1 MTNPQDDI
9 TVNAYDPD
17 EQETSEWLEALH
29 SVIESEG
36 RDRAHYLMERLA
48 DVARQK
54 GVNLP
59 HSSNTAYINTIPPDQ
74 EQRSPGNMNLES
86 RLRGLMRWNA
96 MAMVVRANKDGDNLG
111 GHIASFTSLATMFG
125 TGFHHFWR
133 APTETF
139 DGDLVYFQGHSSP
152 GIYARAFLE
161 GRLSEEQLANF
172 RREVHGNGLS
182 SYPHPKL
189 MPDFWQFPTVS
200 MGLGPIMAIYQAR
213 FLKYLQARGI
223 TNTDGR
229 KVWVFCGDGEMDEPE
244 AKGAISLAAR
254 ESLDNLIMVINCNLQ
269 RLDGPVRGNG
279 KIIQELEAN
288 FRGSGWNVIK
298 VIWGSDWDE
307 LLAKDKD
314 NILKKVM
321 METVDGEYQSY
332 KARDGAYIRQ
342 HFFGKDP
349 RLLKMVENMSD
360 DELWRLSRGGHDPQ
374 KVYAAFKAA
383 QDHTGQPTVILCQTV
398 KGYGMGKAGEA
409 LNIAH
414 QVKKLDDKTI
424 RSLRDRAGVP
434 IPDDQLDKVP
444 FYMPPPDAP
453 EMIYLHERRK
463 LLGGYLPHRRE
474 KADEHLTVPPLSAFQ
489 AVLEPTHPGREIS
502 TTQAYVRTL
511 GILLRSTDIG
521 RRIVPIMVD
530 ESRTFGMEGLFRQ
543 IGIYNPKGQLYEPVD
558 QDEVMYYREDK
569 AGQILQEGI
578 TEAGGICSW
587 IAAATCYSTSNKI
600 MLPFYTY
607 YSMFGFQRTGDLMWA
622 AADLMA
628 RGFLIGGTAGRTTL
642 NGEGLQ
648 HEDGHNHVIAA
659 TIPNCI
665 PYDPGF
671 AHEVAVIIADGAR
684 RMVENQENV
693 FYYISV
699 MNESY
704 PQPGIKP
711 GQEEGILKGMY
722 LLAEGEKDLPHR
734 VQLLGSGTITH
745 EMLYAVDLLRDDW
758 NVAADIWS
766 VTSFTLVAREGNDV
780 ERWNMMHPE
789 EEPKVPYATQ
799 CLKDTQGPVIA
810 STDYIRLFAEQIRA
824 YIPEGRSYTVLGTDG
839 FGRSDTRANLRN
851 FFEIDRYYVTVAAL
865 EALARS
871 GDIPV
876 ETVSKAIEKYGI
888 DREKPNPV
896 DM

>member
-1 MTNPQDDI
+1 
-9 TVNAYDPD
+9 
-17 EQETSEWLEALH
+17 
-29 SVIESEG
+29 
-36 RDRAHYLMERLA
+36 
-48 DVARQK
+48 
-54 GVNLP
+54 
-59 HSSNTAYINTIPPDQ
+59 
-74 EQRSPGNMNLES
+74 
-86 RLRGLMRWNA
+86 
-96 MAMVVRANKDGDNLG
+96 
-111 GHIASFTSLATMFG
+111 
-125 TGFHHFWR
+125 
-133 APTETF
+133 
-139 DGDLVYFQGHSSP
+139 
-152 GIYARAFLE
+152 
-161 GRLSEEQLANF
+161 
-172 RREVHGNGLS
+172 
-182 SYPHPKL
+182 
-189 MPDFWQFPTVS
+189 
-200 MGLGPIMAIYQAR
+200 
-213 FLKYLQARGI
+213 
-223 TNTDGR
+223 
-229 KVWVFCGDGEMDEPE
+229 
-244 AKGAISLAAR
+244 
-254 ESLDNLIMVINCNLQ
+254 
-269 RLDGPVRGNG
+269 
-279 KIIQELEAN
+279 
-288 FRGSGWNVIK
+288 
-298 VIWGSDWDE
+298 
-307 LLAKDKD
+307 
-314 NILKKVM
+314 
-321 METVDGEYQSY
+321 
-332 KARDGAYIRQ
+332 
-342 HFFGKDP
+342 
-349 RLLKMVENMSD
+349 MVENMSD
-360 DELWRLSRGGHDPQ
+360 DEIWRLSRGGHDPQ
-374 KVYAAFKAA
+374 KVYAAFKMA
-383 QDHTGQPTVILCQTV
+383 QEHTGQPTVILCQTV

-414 QVKKLDDKTI
+414 QVKKLDDMTI

-434 IPDDQLDKVP
+434 IPDDKLDEVP
-444 FYMPPPDAP
+444 FYMPPEDAP

-474 KADEHLTVPPLSAFQ
+474 RADEHLIVPPLSAFQ

-543 IGIYNPKGQLYEPVD
+543 IGIYNPRGQLYEPVD

-578 TEAGGICSW
+578 TEAGGVCSW
-587 IAAATCYSTSNKI
+587 IAAATSYSTSNKI

-622 AADLMA
+622 AADMMA

-648 HEDGHNHVIAA
+648 HEDGHNHVMAA

-671 AHEVAVIIADGAR
+671 AHEVAVIIQDGAR

-693 FYYISV
+693 FYYVSV

-704 PQPGIKP
+704 PQPGMKP

-722 LLAEGEKDLPHR
+722 LLAEGEKELPHR

-745 EMLYAVDLLRDDW
+745 EMLSAVELLKNDW
-758 NVAADIWS
+758 KVAADIWS

-780 ERWNMMHPE
+780 ERWNMMHPG
-789 EEPKVPYATQ
+789 EEPKVPYATR
-799 CLKDTQGPVIA
+799 CLKDTKGPVIA

-824 YIPEGRSYTVLGTDG
+824 YIPDGRSYTVLGTDG

-871 GDIPV
+871 GDIPA
-876 ETVSKAIEKYGI
+876 ETVSQAIEKYGI

-896 DM
+896 DL

>member
-1 MTNPQDDI
+1 
-9 TVNAYDPD
+9 
-17 EQETSEWLEALH
+17 
-29 SVIESEG
+29 
-36 RDRAHYLMERLA
+36 
-48 DVARQK
+48 
-54 GVNLP
+54 
-59 HSSNTAYINTIPPDQ
+59 
-74 EQRSPGNMNLES
+74 
-86 RLRGLMRWNA
+86 
-96 MAMVVRANKDGDNLG
+96 
-111 GHIASFTSLATMFG
+111 
-125 TGFHHFWR
+125 
-133 APTETF
+133 
-139 DGDLVYFQGHSSP
+139 
-152 GIYARAFLE
+152 
-161 GRLSEEQLANF
+161 
-172 RREVHGNGLS
+172 
-182 SYPHPKL
+182 
-189 MPDFWQFPTVS
+189 
-200 MGLGPIMAIYQAR
+200 
-213 FLKYLQARGI
+213 
-223 TNTDGR
+223 
-229 KVWVFCGDGEMDEPE
+229 
-244 AKGAISLAAR
+244 
-254 ESLDNLIMVINCNLQ
+254 
-269 RLDGPVRGNG
+269 
-279 KIIQELEAN
+279 
-288 FRGSGWNVIK
+288 
-298 VIWGSDWDE
+298 
-307 LLAKDKD
+307 
-314 NILKKVM
+314 
-321 METVDGEYQSY
+321 
-332 KARDGAYIRQ
+332 
-342 HFFGKDP
+342 
-349 RLLKMVENMSD
+349 MVENMSD
-360 DELWRLSRGGHDPQ
+360 DEIWRLSRGGHDPQ

-434 IPDDQLDKVP
+434 IPDDKLDEVP
-444 FYMPPPDAP
+444 FYMPPEDAP
-453 EMIYLHERRK
+453 EMVYLHERRK

-502 TTQAYVRTL
+502 TTQAYARTL

-578 TEAGGICSW
+578 TEAGGVCSW
-587 IAAATCYSTSNKI
+587 IAAATSYSTSNKI

-622 AADLMA
+622 AADMMS

-659 TIPNCI
+659 MIPNCI

-671 AHEVAVIIADGAR
+671 AHEVAVIIQDGAR

-693 FYYISV
+693 FYYVSV

-704 PQPGIKP
+704 PQPGMKP

-722 LLAEGEKDLPHR
+722 LLAEGDKELTQR

-745 EMLYAVDLLRDDW
+745 EMLSAVDLLKNDW
-758 NVAADIWS
+758 KVAADIWS
-766 VTSFTLVAREGNDV
+766 VTSFTLLAREGNDI
-780 ERWNMMHPE
+780 ERWNMLHPAE
-789 EEPKVPYATQ
+789 DAKVPYATQ
-799 CLKDTQGPVIA
+799 CLKDTKGPVIA

-824 YIPEGRSYTVLGTDG
+824 YIPDGRPYTVLGTDG

-871 GDIPV
+871 GEIPA
-876 ETVSKAIEKYGI
+876 ETVSMAIEKYGI
-888 DREKPNPV
+888 NKEKPNPL
-896 DM
+896 DL